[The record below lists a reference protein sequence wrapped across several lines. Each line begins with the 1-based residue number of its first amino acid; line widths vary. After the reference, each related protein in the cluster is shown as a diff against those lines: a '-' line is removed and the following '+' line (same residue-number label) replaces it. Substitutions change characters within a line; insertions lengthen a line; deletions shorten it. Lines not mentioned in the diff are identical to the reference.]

1 MDNVLLIIII
11 ILISLGAF
19 WLIKSVCKPIKT
31 LTAVLLVI
39 PTVLTCGVVLFIYR
53 AFKNSYVSTSSNI
66 SSSNKYSTD
75 FYDVNDN
82 SMGSEDKKPARAYDD
97 GFGKTTYYDKEGNLM
112 GASLDNGFG
121 KETFTDSE
129 GNYVGSSS
137 SDIYDN
143 VIFIIRPYTY
153 YDVSLAL
160 GSPDSRYE
168 KVFNY
173 KDKVFWSFDLNNYRK
188 SVWWKKSASS
198 SVSGFIT
205 IRTANT
211 VRKVLEIYKR

>member
-1 MDNVLLIIII
+1 MFIVGVIDMDNILLIIII
-11 ILISLGAF
+11 ILISLGVF
-19 WLIKSVCKPIKT
+19 WLIKSVCKPIST

-53 AFKNSYVSTSSNI
+53 AFKNSYVSSSSNI

-129 GNYVGSSS
+129 GNYVGSSF
-137 SDIYDN
+137 DN
-143 VIFIIRPYTY
+143 G
-153 YDVSLAL
+153 L
-160 GSPDSRYE
+160 GSTTYTGKDGKVVFSNTNYLGDENFSDGTVSR
-168 KVFNY
+168 
-173 KDKVFWSFDLNNYRK
+173 KD
-188 SVWWKKSASS
+188 SS
-198 SVSGFIT
+198 SKYYS
-205 IRTANT
+205 
-211 VRKVLEIYKR
+211 